1 MILLPHTGHNSGLRP
16 ILRHIES
23 EDDCHHLQQDIDRVV
38 QWSQN
43 NKLQLNVNKCSVLT
57 FSRAREPLHYSYK
70 VDNAP
75 LKREEVVRDLGV
87 RMDTQLRFRE
97 HITSVCKKAYKRLGF
112 VLRTAAS
119 FTNMKAISVLYDALI
134 RSQLE
139 CNAAIWAPHEAKYNL
154 MLERIQ
160 NKYTRYMYLRLYGVY
175 PFYPLMY
182 PALFVLGM
190 VGYNKLETRRDLALA
205 SYTLRVFRGI
215 LHNPGILQWMGLR
228 VPDKYVQRRRQ
239 PTLFMVPRSRTKLLE
254 SFPLTR
260 ALRTLNLVAERI
272 DVLTCS
278 QSEFT
283 RVTLFVLC
291 YL

>member
-1 MILLPHTGHNSGLRP
+1 M
-16 ILRHIES
+16 
-23 EDDCHHLQQDIDRVV
+23 V

-43 NKLQLNVNKCSVLT
+43 NKLEFNVTKCSVLS
-57 FSRAREPLHYSYK
+57 FSRAKAPLHYSYK
-70 VDNAP
+70 LDNAP

-87 RMDTQLRFRE
+87 RMDIQLRFRE

-112 VLRTAAS
+112 VLRRAAS
-119 FTNMKAISVLYDALI
+119 FTNLKAISVLYDALI

-139 CNAAIWAPHEAKYNL
+139 CNSAIWAPHEAKYSL

-182 PALFVLGM
+182 PTLFVLGM

-205 SYTLRVFRGI
+205 SYLLRVFRGI
-215 LHNPGILQWMGLR
+215 LHNPGVLQWIGLR
-228 VPDKYVQRRRQ
+228 VPDRYVQRRRR

-254 SFPLTR
+254 NFPIAR
-260 ALRTLNLVAERI
+260 ALRTLNLVADRV
-272 DVLTCS
+272 DVFTCS

-283 RVTLFVLC
+283 KVTLYVVC
-291 YL
+291 YLL